1 YVQTLEFF
9 RKELSNLTHVDDCVT
24 GLHDLCERMPLYR
37 ALFFCCTL
45 PNATYHA
52 VSVKMKEY
60 CGCKHTRVVPEFTV
74 RGPFRKN
81 TARAYQPTCE
91 QGQFKSIQD
100 CLVRLSRIQGD
111 SVSEESIVLDIHVQ
125 LWASNAH
132 IDNFWRNSRFFALTD
147 YKTDR
152 KSTRLNSSHVKS
164 SYAVF

>member
-1 YVQTLEFF
+1 QCSAVH
-9 RKELSNLTHVDDCVT
+9 RD
-24 GLHDLCERMPLYR
+24 LHSFPTRRSSDL
-37 ALFFCCTL
+37 
-45 PNATYHA
+45 
-52 VSVKMKEY
+52 
-60 CGCKHTRVVPEFTV
+60 
-74 RGPFRKN
+74 
-81 TARAYQPTCE
+81 QPTCE